1 MHRESPTG
9 LPHASAEP
17 VTPRASRIAACYAGE
32 KSSQGNAMTRPLQ
45 HIRVLDFTT
54 TIAGPYCARLLAD
67 LGATVIK
74 IEAAEG
80 DMMRNRQPL
89 RDGAS
94 TSFGQLNAGK
104 HSIVLDLKQPAAQDI
119 VRRLLATTDVLV
131 ENFRPGVMR
140 RFGLDYAALAQPFPA
155 LLYCAISGFGQT
167 GPSAELAAY
176 APAIHAAS
184 GHDLAHLAY
193 QPGRERPDNCGIYT
207 ADILT
212 GTFAYGAIMTALV
225 HRQQTGRGQMI
236 DVSMLESMLALLVA
250 EVQTAQFAVPPA
262 GRPMFGPVRTA
273 DGYIMPAVASE
284 RSFQGLARAAGHPEW
299 ITDPR
304 FAAYT
309 DRRDNWGALIDA
321 LETWSG
327 ALPTAACQAA
337 FDREG
342 VPNSPYRTVRVVLA
356 DPQLA
361 HRQALAEVRD
371 AGGTFRAVNPPFR
384 LSAAV
389 AEVRDFAAALGEHTG
404 AVLREAGYSDAQI
417 DAFAAAGVVG
427 VG

>member
-1 MHRESPTG
+1 MD
-9 LPHASAEP
+9 
-17 VTPRASRIAACYAGE
+17 
-32 KSSQGNAMTRPLQ
+32 RPLQ

-74 IEAAEG
+74 IEAPEG
-80 DMMRNRQPL
+80 DMMRSRQPL

-104 HSIVLDLKQPAAQDI
+104 HSIVLDLKQPAAQEI
-119 VRRLLATTDVLV
+119 VRRLLADTDVLV

-140 RFGLDYAALAQPFPA
+140 RFNLDYATLGEAFPS
-155 LLYCAISGFGQT
+155 LVYCAISGFGQT
-167 GPSAELAAY
+167 GPSAGLAAY
-176 APAIHAAS
+176 APAIHASS

-193 QPGRERPDNCGIYT
+193 QEGRERPDNCGIYT

-212 GTFAYGAIMTALV
+212 GTFAFGAITSALL

-262 GRPMFGPVRTA
+262 GRPIFAPVRTR

-304 FAAYT
+304 FAAYP
-309 DRRDNWGALIDA
+309 DRRRNWGELFDA
-321 LETWSG
+321 LEIWSSTIS
-327 ALPTAACQAA
+327 TAECQAA

-342 VPNSPYRTVRVVLA
+342 VPSSPYRTVREVLA
-356 DPQLA
+356 DPQIA
-361 HRQALAEVRD
+361 HRQALAEVHD
-371 AGGTFRAVNPPFR
+371 AGGAFRVVNPPFR
-384 LSAAV
+384 MSGGLAQ
-389 AEVRDFAAALGEHTG
+389 VREFAAALGEHTNE
-404 AVLREAGYSDAQI
+404 VLREAGYGEAQI
-417 DAFAAAGVVG
+417 EAFVQAGVAG
-427 VG
+427 VR